1 MYKTVNPKKRNL
13 KIELLKLMQAH
24 GCDDYL
30 VIECAKLF
38 DKANK

>member
-1 MYKTVNPKKRNL
+1 MFKSTKPYTRNP

-30 VIECAKLF
+30 IIECAKLF